1 MIEDILKEAE
11 ESMKKSINHFKSEL
25 AGFRT
30 GRASTSLVEDI
41 KIEYYGSR
49 VPIKQ
54 VGNVSVPEPN
64 QILIQVWDQ
73 NAISPIEKAIMEQ
86 LSLNPQDKEIPYAL
100 RFHPLLKKDVKNL

>member
-49 VPIKQ
+49 VP
-54 VGNVSVPEPN
+54 
-64 QILIQVWDQ
+64 
-73 NAISPIEKAIMEQ
+73 
-86 LSLNPQDKEIPYAL
+86 LNKW
-100 RFHPLLKKDVKNL
+100 VM